1 MQGVMGNGWRVST
14 CVARNMAENLMKF
27 WLSFWFL
34 LALCLPAMAAEPW
47 DALHQGG
54 VLIVMRHA
62 ATDAGIGDP
71 PGFQLGDCTTQ
82 RNLSPE
88 GRAQAQRFGAL
99 LAARGVRPVAVY
111 SSAWCRCVDTAALA
125 FPTQPARHLAALDS
139 LFHDGRRSAE
149 QTATLRAA
157 AGRLADTGVTVWIT
171 HQVNAT
177 ALTGEFLRMGEALV
191 LRPDAAGGL
200 RLVGRLGD
208 PLQQ

>member
-1 MQGVMGNGWRVST
+1 MKIWLRVGPGL
-14 CVARNMAENLMKF
+14 CLKF
-27 WLSFWFL
+27 ALKSWLL

-62 ATDAGIGDP
+62 ATEGGIGDP

-99 LAARGVRPVAVY
+99 LAARGVRPVAIY

-125 FPTQPARHLAALDS
+125 FPAQPAQHLAALDS
-139 LFHDGRRSAE
+139 LFADGRRHAA
-149 QTATLRAA
+149 QTAALRAA
-157 AGRLADTGVTVWIT
+157 AAHIGNSGVTVWIT

-177 ALTGEFLRMGEALV
+177 ALTGEVPGMGEALI
-191 LRPDAAGGL
+191 LRPDGAGGL
-200 RLVGRLGD
+200 RLMGRLSD
-208 PLQQ
+208 PWPL